1 MATNRLNMLKSVQ
14 MPSTSSD
21 KKNIDTPQIRTIPR
35 EDPKASIPA
44 EQPKRGRPAKPDKGV
59 NATFALDPQLIRDLK
74 LIAANEGRPQKQLVA
89 EILTDFVAQYKS
101 THMITLG

>member
-14 MPSTSSD
+14 MPSTTSE
-21 KKNIDTPQIRTIPR
+21 KKETSTPQIRTIPR
-35 EDPKASIPA
+35 ETKEESISS

-59 NATFALDPQLIRDLK
+59 NATFALDPQLIRDLR
-74 LIAANEGRPQKQLVA
+74 LIAANEGRAQKQLVA

-101 THMITLG
+101 THKITLG